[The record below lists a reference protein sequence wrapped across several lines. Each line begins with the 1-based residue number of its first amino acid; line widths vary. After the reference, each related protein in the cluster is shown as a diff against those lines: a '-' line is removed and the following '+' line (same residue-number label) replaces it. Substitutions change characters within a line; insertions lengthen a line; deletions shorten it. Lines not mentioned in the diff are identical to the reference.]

1 MAGEGLD
8 WQGLLRKKYE
18 IAQQDVDATTTKADA
33 TMVQANAYQE
43 NVGNEYDI
51 AKQRFYPQGL
61 EERKY
66 IADNANTLRRTGM
79 ETAGIATLR
88 DRTGQMYL
96 KQGYEA
102 QKHGD
107 VYGEDVDKLQQE
119 YSINSIINNK
129 ITGGLNDGSLDVG
142 SNGSL
147 IAAPR
152 SVPASE
158 LPADYDKK
166 KNKYR

>member
-1 MAGEGLD
+1 MAGEGLN

-18 IAQQDVDATTTKADA
+18 IAQQDVDAASTKADA
-33 TMVQANAYQE
+33 AMVQANTYQQ

-79 ETAGIATLR
+79 ETAGLATLR

-107 VYGEDVDKLQQE
+107 LYGENVDTAQQQFGVRGI
-119 YSINSIINNK
+119 INSNIIR
-129 ITGGLNDGSLDVG
+129 GLNDNSLSVG
-142 SNGSL
+142 SSGDL
-147 IAAPR
+147 IASPR
-152 SVPASE
+152 TVPASD
-158 LPADYDKK
+158 LPADFDRK

>member
-1 MAGEGLD
+1 MAGEGLN

-18 IAQQDVDATTTKADA
+18 IAQQDVDANSTKADA
-33 TMVQANAYQE
+33 DMVQANAYQE

-79 ETAGIATLR
+79 ETAGLATLR
-88 DRTGQMYL
+88 DRTGQMCL

-107 VYGEDVDKLQQE
+107 LYGENADAAQQQFGVR
-119 YSINSIINNK
+119 SIINSN
-129 ITGGLNDGSLDVG
+129 IIRGLNDNSLSVG
-142 SNGSL
+142 SSGDL
-147 IAAPR
+147 IASPR
-152 SVPASE
+152 TVPASD
-158 LPADYDKK
+158 LPADFDRK